1 MKTMKKC
8 GIAILLA
15 CVALFGALAILT
27 TKTTA
32 VLAADAQSF
41 TMSKGAYLRINGED
55 TDEYGLRF
63 EATLS
68 ATDYNEEDKFYVMII
83 PSSWIQQY
91 GLTDGCD
98 YFDVLVNQNGK
109 VWQGSG
115 KTVIIMESK
124 AKAQSEE
131 TYSVSGS
138 IKTIKYANSYREFFG
153 IVFKTDA
160 DGNNRQYAK
169 LNDNSR
175 SISNV
180 AAMALNDENAGYT
193 ESVKTF
199 LNQTVKNAYNAYN
212 GKTISDEQDD
222 LPEITSGMVD
232 MTVCS
237 GSTFSAVPS
246 GIPSG
251 IGIIVKYSVQD
262 DKASISKD
270 GVVTANASEG
280 STKITAKVL
289 GKNYVNTVAFRP
301 AMADNMLEDFN
312 VASSA
317 KNVQYNQY
325 GSCDGSGGG
334 SWWPGTYH
342 EEYAGATGVVEIA
355 GHTEGASGYV
365 PIRFSRT
372 EAKLLK
378 ILNEM
383 TSITIRVYVTTN
395 QWVVPV
401 GQSGKVLQT
410 NVWQD
415 ITITK
420 EQLLTGT
427 TAEEFAK
434 AHCNTGS
441 GKGNTFKRANTKAG
455 EDGTIYIDYISFNT
469 VG

>member
-1 MKTMKKC
+1 MKTLKKC

-15 CVALFGALAILT
+15 CAALFGALVVLT
-27 TKTTA
+27 GKAPA
-32 VLAADAQSF
+32 VLAAGAESF
-41 TMSKGAYLRINGED
+41 TMTKGAYLRADGEA
-55 TDEYGLRF
+55 TEEYGLRF

-68 ATDYNEEDKFYVMII
+68 AADYNADDKFYVMII
-83 PSSWIQQY
+83 PSGWTKTY
-91 GLTDGCD
+91 NLTDGCD
-98 YFDVLVNQNGK
+98 YFDILVNQNGM
-109 VWQGSG
+109 VWQGEG
-115 KTVIIMESK
+115 KTIIIMESK
-124 AKAQSEE
+124 AKAAGENV
-131 TYSVSGS
+131 YSVSGS
-138 IKTIKYANSYREFFG
+138 IKTIKYENSFREFFG

-160 DGNNRQYAK
+160 DGSNRYYAK
-169 LNDNSR
+169 LNDNYR

-180 AAMALNDENAGYT
+180 AAMALNDENANYSQGVT
-193 ESVKTF
+193 SF

-212 GKTISDEQDD
+212 GKTSSDVQDD
-222 LPEITSGMVD
+222 LPEIVSGIVD

-237 GSTFSAVPS
+237 GSTFSAVPA

-251 IGIIVKYSVQD
+251 IGITVKYSVQD
-262 DKASISKD
+262 EKASVSED

-280 STKITAKVL
+280 STKITARVL
-289 GKNYVNTVAFRP
+289 GKNYVNTVAFRS

-312 VASSA
+312 VKSSA

-325 GSCDGSGGG
+325 GSCDGSGNG
-334 SWWPGTYH
+334 SWWAGTYH
-342 EEYAGATGVVEIA
+342 EEYAGATGVVEIK
-355 GHTEGASGYV
+355 GHAEGASGYV

-372 EAKLLK
+372 EAELLE
-378 ILNEM
+378 ILEKM
-383 TSITIRVYVTTN
+383 TSITIRAYVTTN

-401 GQSGKVLQT
+401 GQSGNVLQA

-441 GKGNTFKRANTKAG
+441 GKGNTFKRANTKTG